1 MTSEEILAIPAG
13 PEMDELIAKYVM
25 KLERTKPGQWRES
38 VDWWVNGLPSECPDY
53 STDISAAW
61 EVVEKM
67 SSKFIGLHKMKF
79 AEGKWFALY
88 LDKSNDDCEEI
99 VEAETP
105 MLAICLAALLSVEE
119 R

>member
-1 MTSEEILAIPAG
+1 MTRDEFLNMPAG
-13 PEMDELIAKYVM
+13 RRMDALIDSKVFGMVNISSGDPLDSDLLPE
-25 KLERTKPGQWRES
+25 
-38 VDWWVNGLPSECPDY
+38 Y

-105 MLAICLAALLSVEE
+105 MLALCLAALLSVEE

>member
-1 MTSEEILAIPAG
+1 MTHDEILNMPAG
-13 PEMDELIAKYVM
+13 REMDALIAEKV
-25 KLERTKPGQWRES
+25 TKTTTCPYWG
-38 VDWWVNGLPSECPDY
+38 SEVAETVPHY